1 MGGSMEAARV
11 TWAAWVRSP
20 DTGRSRMLG
29 QFTFRLLIFSSYDT
43 YGISLVDICQLA
55 SFCAS
60 FDIRDEFASSRC
72 LLISDQL
79 AEVASISSSDKTAG
93 NHVAAR
99 SDIRLDLHEIKVLL
113 SFPQMS
119 RVLKKSFDALQDH
132 LPSSHLYFVVGC

>member
-43 YGISLVDICQLA
+43 YHISLVDICQLA

-60 FDIRDEFASSRC
+60 FDIQDEFASMSRC

-79 AEVASISSSDKTAG
+79 AEVASISPPTRQLAM
-93 NHVAAR
+93 
-99 SDIRLDLHEIKVLL
+99 L
-113 SFPQMS
+113 
-119 RVLKKSFDALQDH
+119 
-132 LPSSHLYFVVGC
+132 

>member
-11 TWAAWVRSP
+11 TWAAWVP
-20 DTGRSRMLG
+20 DGHSGRSRMLG

-43 YGISLVDICQLA
+43 YHISLVDICQLA

-79 AEVASISSSDKTAG
+79 AEVASISPPTRQLAM
-93 NHVAAR
+93 
-99 SDIRLDLHEIKVLL
+99 L
-113 SFPQMS
+113 
-119 RVLKKSFDALQDH
+119 
-132 LPSSHLYFVVGC
+132 